1 MAARPGPAKE
11 SEHNFETAIAR
22 LEEIVE
28 AMESDKMP
36 LEELIVRYEEGV
48 RLVKVCQEKL
58 EAAEKRIE
66 IISQSP
72 GGKPQLSDFEPPAA
86 VAPVTGKGGEEHG
99 AQDVSLF

>member
-1 MAARPGPAKE
+1 M
-11 SEHNFETAIAR
+11 AR

-28 AMESDKMP
+28 AMESNKMP

-48 RLVKVCQEKL
+48 KLVRICQEKL

-66 IISQSP
+66 IITKNAA
-72 GGKPQLSDFEPPAA
+72 GKPQLMEFEPSATVSAA
-86 VAPVTGKGGEEHG
+86 IAKAE